1 MSLGSGRR
9 KVGLEGRA
17 YEWVLRRRPDSL
29 HVVIQDAQS
38 RGQLLVAEFPVFGLV
53 GPLDSDGCYWVR
65 TQVSPATVCRL
76 IAEAADR
83 GWRPADKG
91 LPPFPFDAGPLAIQE
106 ELAASYHGTDLS
118 GQDVADLWGVLRSV
132 YRDPVWRQR
141 LLTCP
146 WGEAFPVPDDFVG
159 EGDPARVAR
168 VAALGGVVA
177 YRRQEKPKDGD
188 TDPCF
193 AVRATG
199 TWLEVL
205 MNVSH
210 LYRG

>member
-1 MSLGSGRR
+1 
-9 KVGLEGRA
+9 V
-17 YEWVLRRRPDSL
+17 
-29 HVVIQDAQS
+29 Q
-38 RGQLLVAEFPVFGLV
+38 
-53 GPLDSDGCYWVR
+53 

-76 IAEAADR
+76 IAEASDR
-83 GWRPADKG
+83 GWRSATKG
-91 LPPFPFDAGPLAIQE
+91 LLPFPFDAGPLTIQE
-106 ELAASYHGTDLS
+106 ELAASYHATELS
-118 GQDVADLWGVLRSV
+118 GQDVADLWWVLRSL
-132 YRDPVWRQR
+132 YRDPAWRQR

-146 WGEAFPVPDDFVG
+146 WGEAFPVPDEVIG
-159 EGDPARVAR
+159 QGDPTRVGR

-193 AVRATG
+193 AVRALK

-210 LYRG
+210 LYGG